1 VTTGFEFLA
10 SLPAIAPEVGLTILA
25 VVVLFLDI
33 RLPESQRRN
42 LAIVTGVGM
51 FATAILYLL
60 LWFPVPIASAPADA
74 IIGVTTPAG
83 LGAYEGL
90 YWGGMMR
97 HDSLAQIFKVMVL
110 CAGAL
115 TALMAID
122 TKNLGRKGE
131 FYLIIIVSS
140 LGGCLIAGASDLI
153 MLFLGLETMT
163 IPLYVLA
170 AFNRND
176 KRSPESGMKYFL
188 FGSFASAILL
198 YGLSLL
204 YGFTGSTSFAGI
216 AASLQSDTMGN
227 NGFAVL
233 VALTLI
239 IVGFGF
245 KISAAPFHFWT
256 PDVYEGAPTPVTAFL
271 SVSSK
276 AASFALL
283 LRFLIAVFP
292 SGLVIGGVVIPDF
305 WVNLVAALA
314 VISMILGNVVALAQ
328 RNIKRMLAYSSI
340 AQAGYTLIG
349 IAALG
354 TIPMTGDASVQT
366 IAQNSVAAISF
377 YMFMYTFT
385 NILAFA
391 VVVIF
396 SEATGSEDIKDLAG
410 LSRRNP
416 WLALTMTI
424 GLLSLAGVPPAAG
437 FFGKFFLFQAAVQ
450 AGLVWLALL
459 GVLMSIVALYYYLT
473 VVKVMYVDR
482 GVDEDKPIVI
492 STPVAWVLGLSAL
505 AVVLLGTVLVTPVF
519 DWALLG
525 FMSMVS

>member
-1 VTTGFEFLA
+1 MILTTGFDFLA

-25 VVVLFLDI
+25 IVILFLDL

-60 LWFPVPIASAPADA
+60 LWFPVPIGGMPGD
-74 IIGVTTPAG
+74 ITVGVTTPDG
-83 LGAYEGL
+83 LGAFEGL
-90 YWGGMMR
+90 YWGGMLR

-122 TKNLGRKGE
+122 TRNLGRKGE

-153 MLFLGLETMT
+153 MVFLGLETMT

-170 AFNRND
+170 AFNRSD
-176 KRSPESGMKYFL
+176 KRSAESGMKYFL

-204 YGFTGSTSFAGI
+204 YGFTGHTNLVAI
-216 AASLQSDTMGN
+216 ADFLRSDAFGSN
-227 NGFAVL
+227 PFAVL

-256 PDVYEGAPTPVTAFL
+256 PDVYEGAPTAVTAFL

-283 LRFLIAVFP
+283 LRFLVAVFP
-292 SGLVIGGVVIPDF
+292 AGLVIGGVTIPDF
-305 WVNLVAALA
+305 WANLVAALA

-349 IAALG
+349 IAALQG
-354 TIPMTGDASVQT
+354 APET
-366 IAQNSVAAISF
+366 SVAAISF

-385 NILAFA
+385 NILTFA

-396 SEATGSEDIKDLAG
+396 SEATGSEEIRDLAG
-410 LSRRNP
+410 LSRRSP

-450 AGLVWLALL
+450 ANLIWLAVL

-473 VVKVMYVDR
+473 VVKVMYVDQ
-482 GVDEDKPIVI
+482 GVDEDKPIAV
-492 STPVAWVLGLSAL
+492 SRPVAWVLGLTTV
-505 AVVLLGTVLVTPVF
+505 AVVLLGTFGVTPVF
-519 DWALLG
+519 DWALRG
-525 FMSMVS
+525 FPSLF